1 MNTIKKLC
9 QIGLCFTLFFFGNVS
24 FAEGSKL
31 TQEEVERFSR
41 ALAQVR
47 EFYVHELEDQEI
59 LENAIGGMLEGLDP
73 HSAYLDDEDYQRLM
87 ESTHGEFAGLGI
99 ALTVEHGLIK
109 VVSPIDDTPAYRAG
123 IKSGDFIAEIDG
135 KPVKDMKLS
144 EAVDLMRGEKGTDV
158 TLTILR
164 KGSVEPLKF
173 TLTRDIITVASI
185 KSKMLAGDY
194 GYVRIVQFQ
203 EKTGVNL
210 VEAINN
216 LQNEANG
223 NLKGLVLD
231 LRNNPGGLLDAA
243 IDVADTFLDSDNPDK
258 YNDKIVYTKGRVPG
272 ADMYA
277 HAQTG
282 DLLKG
287 APIVVLINGGSASA
301 SEIVAGAL
309 QDYHRAVIMGEKSF
323 GKGSVQTVLPLDKN
337 HAIKLTTALYYTPS
351 GREIQAKGIE
361 PDIIVEDLKIAET
374 ETDKVTLSK
383 LTESTLDDHLA
394 GKDEDKPDAL
404 EKHIAEQN
412 SASTLAKEDYQLHE
426 ALNLLQGL
434 NVTNRIFQ
442 QSPMSST
449 SVAKAIDVEVDDDE
463 L

>member
-1 MNTIKKLC
+1 M
-9 QIGLCFTLFFFGNVS
+9 
-24 FAEGSKL
+24 
-31 TQEEVERFSR
+31 
-41 ALAQVR
+41 
-47 EFYVHELEDQEI
+47 
-59 LENAIGGMLEGLDP
+59 
-73 HSAYLDDEDYQRLM
+73 
-87 ESTHGEFAGLGI
+87 
-99 ALTVEHGLIK
+99 
-109 VVSPIDDTPAYRAG
+109 
-123 IKSGDFIAEIDG
+123 
-135 KPVKDMKLS
+135 
-144 EAVDLMRGEKGTDV
+144 
-158 TLTILR
+158 
-164 KGSVEPLKF
+164 
-173 TLTRDIITVASI
+173 
-185 KSKMLAGDY
+185 
-194 GYVRIVQFQ
+194 
-203 EKTGVNL
+203 
-210 VEAINN
+210 
-216 LQNEANG
+216 
-223 NLKGLVLD
+223 
-231 LRNNPGGLLDAA
+231 
-243 IDVADTFLDSDNPDK
+243 
-258 YNDKIVYTKGRVPG
+258 
-272 ADMYA
+272 
-277 HAQTG
+277 
-282 DLLKG
+282 
-287 APIVVLINGGSASA
+287 INGGSASA